1 MDPEKIE
8 SPEDTRLPIA
18 DHGFDDSTKVQME
31 ATDNEDEKNKE
42 KHRES
47 IDRIFVSQYIND
59 TDNEAYVV
67 TYSKENNSVLGWYVN
82 IEKNKHIQPKSDVY
96 FQLVDRLKKS
106 YYIKSYILCKK
117 ILLFFY
123 WGEEDGDNYC
133 LIDLNSNPL
142 SNRYLELKCPYSL
155 TEYNYVPPKQDIG
168 FLPNGDLIQVTI
180 KDRKICKFCFTNK
193 PNKTVS
199 WEYSH
204 IYDIEIHDLSGC
216 LICQSKLFLF
226 LRNSETLILQFNLS
240 TMTLDNQY
248 NILDT
253 QPLRYTFQAIANK
266 NQTLWATDI
275 FSENLYYH
283 EVPVKFITLK
293 YGLEGLIVK
302 VLKENKYR
310 LIDPYQPSNV
320 IDITGDIGNM
330 NDFNKK
336 NVITKLNKKV
346 SIDNNN
352 NVCVTDWLDESRLQ
366 QLTNISNKIDQ
377 DSSIYSFST
386 LKFIQEMLKDI
397 IEKGID
403 RVIPEGGVRIEHE
416 VNEKEWFLER
426 YEYEDHI
433 KVSKHGDRG
442 TSYIFNLR
450 SYILSFKLLNNRY
463 LVLIKGS
470 GINIYNIED
479 MRCQYIWSNNEWND
493 IREKIENIL
502 YFEQIDNN
510 DIKLINYHFKKLL
523 DNEFNDYRSSI
534 PLSSIKDLYSDNIIN
549 DTIGLSKFG
558 SELLKLWNEN
568 DTTFGW
574 ENIFKPMVIKIINDR
589 KLFIKFGSEI
599 LKITIKKNYD
609 DIVQQIIDKIIE
621 SITSN
626 SGDYKNTLLPFISL
640 NLPELCQNCYSDF
653 LIKYMAYTSI
663 MLSPNCNSIS
673 SSRDTSLNSYLNNC
687 IIKSHLG
694 SNYFKSIS
702 SLYDRYL
709 NKSQK
714 ETRTISLIV
723 PFPQIFCEYQDDT
736 DTTIL
741 KKMITGLKTIMMVP
755 KKNNIW
761 NEFLYKPKKIL
772 FCNIDSNNLYNWWNF
787 AAIIDFK
794 WKTFGWIYYSFI
806 WVIYTIFYICY
817 TLASTALSIADFYR
831 GSLYK
836 ITIIFGIIQL
846 SFEIRQCLWRPKKY
860 FTDLWNLFDVGAYS
874 LPVIIS
880 LYWFISKNPPHWLM
894 AISFILLSFKFL
906 LFFRVF
912 SSFGKYFAIIIGVA
926 QTVFPFLV
934 VLFFIILGFAQAFFI
949 ILRSIEVNDDNDPQ
963 NLVTKYDFVNSD
975 GTINNIIQ
983 PSDSNTNLFNWFP
996 TSLLAVYKMLTGD
1009 SGSLSSW
1016 TFRENP
1022 TMTFLLVAFTFFT
1035 VIYLMN
1041 LFIGLLNIA
1050 IADYNKEE
1058 EFLLQKAQ
1066 IIAEIELFYM
1076 LPSQRRDNKEWFP
1089 DWIYYDMPVS
1099 EVRKLINAIDNNKAD
1114 FNYPPFISNELRS
1127 LVAIKDKYR
1136 EEKLNETKNELINEL
1151 KKHIQEVL
1159 ENNAKKDKAN
1169 ANDEVVEKKEND
1181 DQQN

>member
-42 KHRES
+42 KHRKS

-59 TDNEAYVV
+59 TDNEEYVV

-82 IEKNKHIQPKSDVY
+82 TENKNHRPKSDVY
-96 FQLVDRLKKS
+96 FQLDRLKKS
-106 YYIKSYILCKK
+106 YDIKSYILCKK
-117 ILLFFY
+117 ILYFVY
-123 WGEEDGDNYC
+123 KCIEDSKYNHC
-133 LIDLNSNPL
+133 LIDLNSDL
-142 SNRYLELKCPYSL
+142 SKRYLELKCPYSL
-155 TEYNYVPPKQDIG
+155 TEYGYSSSQQAIG
-168 FLPNGDLIQVTI
+168 FLPEGDLIQVTI
-180 KDRKICKFCFTNK
+180 KDRKICKFTDK
-193 PNKTVS
+193 PKIAAS
-199 WEYSH
+199 WEYSQ
-204 IYDIEIHDLSGC
+204 IYDIEIHDSYGGFDC
-216 LICQSKLFLF
+216 FICQSKLFLLGF
-226 LRNSETLILQFNLS
+226 VVRH
-240 TMTLDNQY
+240 D
-248 NILDT
+248 
-253 QPLRYTFQAIANK
+253 
-266 NQTLWATDI
+266 
-275 FSENLYYH
+275 
-283 EVPVKFITLK
+283 VPVEFITLK

-302 VLKENKYR
+302 HLFGGKCR
-310 LIDPYQPSNV
+310 LIDPYEPS
-320 IDITGDIGNM
+320 IDITRDIGNI

-336 NVITKLNKKV
+336 NVITKLNKKI
-346 SIDNNN
+346 SIDDNND
-352 NVCVTDWLDESRLQ
+352 VCVTDWLDESKLQ
-366 QLTNISNKIDQ
+366 QIFDKE
-377 DSSIYSFST
+377 SSIYTFST

-397 IEKGID
+397 IKNGIV
-403 RVIPEGGVRIEHE
+403 RAVPEGGVRIEHE
-416 VNEKEWFLER
+416 INTIDLFPGV
-426 YEYEDHI
+426 I
-433 KVSKHGDRG
+433 KFSTHNGETHSHDFG
-442 TSYIFNLR
+442 Y
-450 SYILSFKLLNNRY
+450 YILSYKTLNNRD
-463 LVLIKGS
+463 LVLINERE
-470 GINIYNIED
+470 IEIYNIKR
-479 MRCQYIWSNNEWND
+479 MRRRYTWRWKNDISEKIKKKLNNIDDNNE
-493 IREKIENIL
+493 K
-502 YFEQIDNN
+502 
-510 DIKLINYHFKKLL
+510 DIKLINDHFEKLL
-523 DNEFNDYRSSI
+523 DNEFNDHKSSI
-534 PLSSIKDLYSDNIIN
+534 PLTENYCSIIDDN

-558 SELLKLWNEN
+558 SELLKKRNEIGV
-568 DTTFGW
+568 TA
-574 ENIFKPMVIKIINDR
+574 FKQMAINIINDR
-589 KLFIKFGSEI
+589 ELFRKLGSKI
-599 LKITIKKNYD
+599 LKIAVKMKYD
-609 DIVQQIIDKIIE
+609 DIVQQTIDKIIE
-621 SITSN
+621 SITSFTNN
-626 SGDYKNTLLPFISL
+626 SENNKYTLLSQQTIKKMIESGNYNVYKLLSFISL
-640 NLPELCQNCYSDF
+640 NLPELSHNCYSDF

-663 MLSPNCNSIS
+663 VLSPTCNSIK
-673 SSRDTSLNSYLNNC
+673 SSRNTSLNSYLNNY
-687 IIKSHLG
+687 IKKSG

-709 NKSQK
+709 NKSQE

-723 PFPQIFCEYQDDT
+723 PFPQIFCEYQEYQDELDDT
-736 DTTIL
+736 ENNDKNNNAKITITTIL

-755 KKNNIW
+755 KKDNIW
-761 NEFLYKPKKIL
+761 NEFLYKPKEIL

-794 WKTFGWIYYSFI
+794 WKTFGWIYYSLI
-806 WVIYTIFYICY
+806 WVFYSIFYICY

-831 GSLYK
+831 GLLYI

-846 SFEIRQCLWRPKKY
+846 SFEIRQCLWRPNKF
-860 FTDLWNLFDVGAYS
+860 FTDLWNLFDVGAHS
-874 LPVIIS
+874 LPIIIS
-880 LYWFISKNPPHWLM
+880 LFWFINKNPPHWLM

-906 LFFRVF
+906 LFFRII

-926 QTVFPFLV
+926 KTVFPFLV

-1114 FNYPPFISNELRS
+1114 FNYPPFIGNELRS

-1151 KKHIQEVL
+1151 KKHIQEAL

-1169 ANDEVVEKKEND
+1169 ANDEVVEYLRSNILF
-1181 DQQN
+1181 

>member
-96 FQLVDRLKKS
+96 FQL
-106 YYIKSYILCKK
+106 
-117 ILLFFY
+117 
-123 WGEEDGDNYC
+123 EDGDNYC

-534 PLSSIKDLYSDNIIN
+534 PLSK
-549 DTIGLSKFG
+549 
-558 SELLKLWNEN
+558 LLKLWNEN

-996 TSLLAVYKMLTGD
+996 TSLLAVYKMLT
-1009 SGSLSSW
+1009 
-1016 TFRENP
+1016 
-1022 TMTFLLVAFTFFT
+1022 
-1035 VIYLMN
+1035 
-1041 LFIGLLNIA
+1041 
-1050 IADYNKEE
+1050 
-1058 EFLLQKAQ
+1058 
-1066 IIAEIELFYM
+1066 
-1076 LPSQRRDNKEWFP
+1076 
-1089 DWIYYDMPVS
+1089 
-1099 EVRKLINAIDNNKAD
+1099 VRKLINAIDNNKAD

-1181 DQQN
+1181 DQIDE

>member
-831 GSLYK
+831 
-836 ITIIFGIIQL
+836 
-846 SFEIRQCLWRPKKY
+846 
-860 FTDLWNLFDVGAYS
+860 
-874 LPVIIS
+874 
-880 LYWFISKNPPHWLM
+880 
-894 AISFILLSFKFL
+894 
-906 LFFRVF
+906 
-912 SSFGKYFAIIIGVA
+912 
-926 QTVFPFLV
+926 
-934 VLFFIILGFAQAFFI
+934 
-949 ILRSIEVNDDNDPQ
+949 
-963 NLVTKYDFVNSD
+963 
-975 GTINNIIQ
+975 
-983 PSDSNTNLFNWFP
+983 
-996 TSLLAVYKMLTGD
+996 AVYKMLTGD